1 MDRWQER
8 GIYWT
13 ERSTALSIV
22 FAELPHNRFHHRRL
36 IQLGRG
42 QFQSSH
48 ALVERRI
55 DEGKQ
60 LILVH
65 SNRKVLRK
73 FPIPYDRAR

>member
-22 FAELPHNRFHHRRL
+22 FAELSNRSPRRRS
-36 IQLGRG
+36 IQLDRE
-42 QFQSSH
+42 QFQSNR
-48 ALVERRI
+48 ALVERRT
-55 DEGKQ
+55 DDDV
-60 LILVH
+60 LVH
-65 SNRKVLRK
+65 SNRKVPQK